1 MPSSEAHHLLTFFK
15 SLLCL
20 KQKSSDEILVQTKL
34 SESSSVVTANPQ
46 KADLRDEKVLI
57 PEVVEL

>member
-1 MPSSEAHHLLTFFK
+1 MPSPEAQRLLTFFK

-20 KQKSSDEILVQTKL
+20 KRKSSGEILVQTKL

-46 KADLRDEKVLI
+46 KANLRDEKVLI
-57 PEVVEL
+57 LEVVEL